1 LKIPEDIDIDIL
13 FDIFNI
19 FSGDGGDPRVE
30 ICCCISINI
39 LSDIL

>member
-1 LKIPEDIDIDIL
+1 LRIPEEALIFF
-13 FDIFNI
+13 FDISDI